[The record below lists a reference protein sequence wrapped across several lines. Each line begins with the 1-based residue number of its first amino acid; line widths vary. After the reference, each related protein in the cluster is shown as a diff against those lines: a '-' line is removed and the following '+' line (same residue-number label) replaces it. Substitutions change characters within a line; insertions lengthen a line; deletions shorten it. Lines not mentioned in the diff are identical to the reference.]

1 MLFPSIFGEN
11 LYSDLFGDSFTMTR
25 AAAGAMKTDVKEM
38 DGGYE
43 LEIDLPGGKKED
55 IHADLKDGYLTVK
68 ATTSQCN
75 DEKDDCGNYIRRERY
90 SGTFSRSFYVG
101 DAVTEKE
108 IKAKYHDGVLTL
120 DIPKKE
126 PEQKLPEDK
135 IIAIEG

>member
-11 LYSDLFGDSFTMTR
+11 LYSDLFGDSFTATR
-25 AAAGAMKTDVKEM
+25 TAAGAMKTDVKET

-43 LEIDLPGGKKED
+43 LAIDLPGVKKED
-55 IHADLKDGYLTVK
+55 ICADLKDGYLTVK
-68 ATTSQCN
+68 ATTSQCS
-75 DEKDDCGNYIRRERY
+75 DDKDDSGCFIRRERY
-90 SGTFSRSFYVG
+90 CGTFSRSFYVG
-101 DAVTEKE
+101 DAVTEKD

-126 PEQKLPEDK
+126 PVKKLPEDK

>member
-11 LYSDLFGDSFTMTR
+11 LYSDLFGDAFPSTR
-25 AAAGAMKTDVKEM
+25 TASGVMKTDVKEL

-43 LEIDLPGGKKED
+43 LDIDLPGVKKED
-55 IHADLKDGYLTVK
+55 IRADLKDGYLTVK
-68 ATTSQCN
+68 ATTAQCSE
-75 DEKDDCGNYIRRERY
+75 EKDDCGNYIRRERC

-101 DAVTEKE
+101 EAVTEKD

-126 PEQKLPEDK
+126 PEKKLPEDK